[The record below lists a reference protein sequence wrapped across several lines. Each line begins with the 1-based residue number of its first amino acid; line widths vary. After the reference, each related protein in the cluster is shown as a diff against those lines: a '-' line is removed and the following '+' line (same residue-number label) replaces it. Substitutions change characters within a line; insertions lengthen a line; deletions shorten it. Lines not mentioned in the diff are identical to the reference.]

1 MKSILQL
8 VFAGLLSLGLSL
20 PLAAEPLDSRF
31 VTPDWTVAETL
42 LALGVRP
49 QGVGELAGYQSWV
62 GTPAM
67 PASVRDIG
75 LRSQPNLELL
85 IEMQP
90 EKILLT
96 RMFRSLER
104 PLSRIAPTT
113 LIDNQA
119 GETAWQ
125 SMVEQTKEIGR
136 IANRNE
142 AADALIRATEQHI
155 DALGGKIDYT
165 GEPLL
170 VVQFMDAVHA
180 RVFGADSLY
189 GSVLERL
196 RIDNAWTGRANS
208 WGFALTSLRELA
220 AVDGRLVIVAPTP
233 LGTDVTA
240 SGLWQALPSVQRGD
254 VLWLPPAW
262 SFGALPSARRFA
274 DILAEAL

>member
-1 MKSILQL
+1 MSL
-8 VFAGLLSLGLSL
+8 VCRMTLAVLLSLGLSR
-20 PLAAEPLDSRF
+20 PLAAEPQDSRF

-49 QGVGELAGYQSWV
+49 QGVGELAGYRSWV

-67 PASVRDIG
+67 PDSVRDIG

-90 EKILLT
+90 ERILLT

-104 PLSRIAPTT
+104 PLSRIAPTA
-113 LIDNQA
+113 LIDNPA
-119 GETAWQ
+119 GDTAWQ

-136 IANRNE
+136 IADRSE
-142 AADALIRATEQHI
+142 AADVLIRSTEQHI
-155 DALGGKIDYT
+155 DALGRQISYS

-170 VVQFMDAVHA
+170 IVQFMDAVHT
-180 RVFGADSLY
+180 RVFGIDSLY

-196 RIDNAWTGRANS
+196 HIENAWDGRTNS

-220 AVDGRLVIVAPTP
+220 GIEGRLVIVAPTP
-233 LGTDVTA
+233 LGTDITA
-240 SGLWQALPSVQRGD
+240 SGLWQALPSVRRGD

-274 DILAEAL
+274 DILAAEL